1 MNKVNFLLC
10 TTALT
15 AMVAGSSGHAFAG
28 VITETVSYGPLTTP
42 YTGHLVNFAGYTA
55 DGGTQPLISVVVTE
69 TDTVNGTVT
78 GANPTS
84 GSLTFSSGVKNILT
98 LSSQP
103 ANLSLPSVTT
113 FSNTTGKITVAGHS
127 SYTSANLTGSKSAVS
142 TATGSL
148 SDFLGG
154 WSLTFGEQG
163 NYSGSAQTWIN
174 LSAQTTGTV
183 DVSVAYNFA
192 NPAGVPEPM
201 SAALVGVGL
210 AGMGVVRRRRTA
222 KQ

>member
-15 AMVAGSSGHAFAG
+15 AMVAGASGHAFAG
-28 VITETVSYGPLTTP
+28 VITETASYGPLTTP
-42 YTGHLVNFAGYTA
+42 YTGQTLNFLGYTA
-55 DGGTQPLISVVVTE
+55 SGGSQTLLSVVVTE
-69 TDTVNGTVT
+69 TDIVNGTVT

-84 GSLTFSSGVKNILT
+84 GPLTLSAGVKNILT

-103 ANLSLPSVTT
+103 ANLSLPGVTT
-113 FSNTTGKITVAGHS
+113 FSNTTGKITVAANS
-127 SYTSANLTGSKSAVS
+127 SYTSSNLTGSKSATS

-163 NYSGSAQTWIN
+163 HYNGSAQTGIN

-183 DVSVAYNFA
+183 DVSVAYTFA

-210 AGMGVVRRRRTA
+210 AGMGVIRRRRTA